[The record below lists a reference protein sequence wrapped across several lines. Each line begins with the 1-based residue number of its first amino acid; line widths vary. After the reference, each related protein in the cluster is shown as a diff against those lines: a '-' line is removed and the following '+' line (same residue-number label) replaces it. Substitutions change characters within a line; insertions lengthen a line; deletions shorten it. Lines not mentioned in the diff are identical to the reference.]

1 MQYCFFW
8 KEDCKKDSIYKHL
21 LSNMIRSRQAYKA
34 DKEKAQREMEENIVT
49 WDAQIKAAT
58 GKRRQRKW

>member
-8 KEDCKKDSIYKHL
+8 KEDFKKDSIYKHL

-49 WDAQIKAAT
+49 WDALKAAT